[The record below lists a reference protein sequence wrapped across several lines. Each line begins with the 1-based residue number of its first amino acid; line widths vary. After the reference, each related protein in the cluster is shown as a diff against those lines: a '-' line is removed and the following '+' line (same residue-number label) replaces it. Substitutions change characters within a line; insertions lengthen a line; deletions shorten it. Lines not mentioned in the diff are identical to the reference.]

1 MLFRS
6 GIIKRCEGEIKMVI
20 VEQKFNK
27 YNHTSNMDAME
38 YAAGCCTCTTTSCT
52 TSCAAVAES

>member
-1 MLFRS
+1 
-6 GIIKRCEGEIKMVI
+6 
-20 VEQKFNK
+20 
-27 YNHTSNMDAME
+27 ME

>member
-1 MLFRS
+1 MRERTIYTKDLTVS
-6 GIIKRCEGEIKMVI
+6 
-20 VEQKFNK
+20 
-27 YNHTSNMDAME
+27 DAME

>member
-1 MLFRS
+1 
-6 GIIKRCEGEIKMVI
+6 MVI

-27 YNHTSNMDAME
+27 YNHSSNMDAME